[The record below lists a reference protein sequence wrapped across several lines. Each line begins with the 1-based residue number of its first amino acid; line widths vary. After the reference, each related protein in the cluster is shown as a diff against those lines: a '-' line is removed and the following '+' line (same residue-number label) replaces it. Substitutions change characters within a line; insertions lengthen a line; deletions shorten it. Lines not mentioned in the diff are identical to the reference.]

1 MFELTVQLHP
11 SALSTALPTQTGDDS
26 ELETAEAQLMTA
38 CEFIADARVADFRL
52 LCCGEHPWPVDVRTD
67 LSILLEQLPALLQAL
82 DEGAPSFQLRMYEQG
97 IETVL
102 AFTRMDGMLRIHCE
116 PLLAGGENRFGA
128 HDEVVGVEILVRAV
142 AGVLSNFIECCER
155 VCPQL
160 LRRSELDEWR
170 KRVESQL
177 AQLLDGGKRPASRK

>member
-1 MFELTVQLHP
+1 MFELTVQLHS
-11 SALSTALPTQTGDDS
+11 SALSTALPAQTGDDY

-52 LCCGEHPWPVDVRTD
+52 LCCGEQPWPVDVRTD
-67 LSILLEQLPALLQAL
+67 LAILLEQLPGLLLALA
-82 DEGAPSFQLRMYEQG
+82 ERAPSFQLRMYEQG

-102 AFTRMDGMLRIHCE
+102 AFTRMEGMLRIHCE

-128 HDEVVGVEILVRAV
+128 HDEVLAVEALVRAV

-160 LRRSELDEWR
+160 LMRAELNEWR
-170 KRVESQL
+170 KHVESRVAHL
-177 AQLLDGGKRPASRK
+177 TNPDARFSG